1 MKLHQTK
8 IGVQK
13 EMPREDADDDAH
25 RAAQKYRLVCLSI
38 LTLNQRGVELI
49 KPVKKSEI
57 IAKMQW

>member
-25 RAAQKYRLVCLSI
+25 RAAQKIQISLS
-38 LTLNQRGVELI
+38 LNSNF
-49 KPVKKSEI
+49 KPEGG
-57 IAKMQW
+57 